1 MSNEKTKTKNDD
13 ELYIVLIMSMFK
25 NLMLTRDVKQF
36 FDDVS
41 IQYDYYNS
49 DDDDDNYIDNYD
61 NWF

>member
-41 IQYDYYNS
+41 IQYDYYNN
-49 DDDDDNYIDNYD
+49 DDDDDNYIDNV
-61 NWF
+61 NI